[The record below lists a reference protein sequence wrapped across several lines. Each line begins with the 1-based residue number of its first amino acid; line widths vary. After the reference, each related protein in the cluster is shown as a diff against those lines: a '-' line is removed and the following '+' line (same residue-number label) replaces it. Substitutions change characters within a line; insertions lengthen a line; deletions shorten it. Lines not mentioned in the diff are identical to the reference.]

1 MGLSVRVIYMSHVI
15 WDLGSQWHP
24 HESCHMGFKVTAIS
38 TWVMSFGN
46 EGHSDMSHSIWE
58 CSFHRIITSGWHCA
72 MTHSHMTWLIPTWCD
87 SFLYDM
93 HRIITSGWHCAM
105 THSHMTW
112 LIPTWHDS
120 FLYDMH
126 RVITSG
132 WHCAMTHSL
141 TWLIPTHMTWRIPTW
156 HDSFLY
162 DMHRIITSGRHC
174 DMIHFPYDMTHSH
187 VARPIPMDGIVI

>member
-24 HESCHMGFKVTAIS
+24 HESCHMGFKVTVIS

-58 CSFHRIITSGWHCA
+58 CSFHRV
-72 MTHSHMTWLIPTWCD
+72 
-87 SFLYDM
+87 
-93 HRIITSGWHCAM
+93 ITSGWHCAM

-162 DMHRIITSGRHC
+162 DMHHIITSGWHC